1 MNAGP
6 VIYCLK
12 EKSHMN
18 LLERVS
24 KRPMDK
30 SNLDRKFD
38 DWWWNRGRKR
48 NGVIKEITK
57 DYEKWPDTRDS
68 TDHPHPSAK
77 DLHLTEWLGVKKK
90 KKELIITMASNRFKR
105 KAMVSVRKELLFCWY
120 AKKGIQ
126 KFSTKVKLL

>member
-1 MNAGP
+1 MFQDISVNYTVGQADLNAGP

-38 DWWWNRGRKR
+38 DW
-48 NGVIKEITK
+48 
-57 DYEKWPDTRDS
+57 
-68 TDHPHPSAK
+68 
-77 DLHLTEWLGVKKK
+77 
-90 KKELIITMASNRFKR
+90 
-105 KAMVSVRKELLFCWY
+105 
-120 AKKGIQ
+120 
-126 KFSTKVKLL
+126 